1 MESDSMDLQTRSKE
15 NVKILSIFGRF
26 DSYTAPPARQWI
38 EEATMTV
45 PAYLVVNLEN
55 VQFIDSTALSV
66 LVQGMKRSR
75 QLDGDLR
82 LCNVPATIRMILE
95 LTRLDK
101 VFEIFPG
108 EEQAVQAF
116 NQGAQ

>member
-1 MESDSMDLQTRSKE
+1 MDLQTRSIE
-15 NVKILSIFGRF
+15 NVKILSLYGRF
-26 DSYTAPPARQWI
+26 DTYNASPARSWI
-38 EEATMTV
+38 EEATTSM

-55 VQFIDSTALSV
+55 VQFMDSTALSV

-82 LCNVPATIRMILE
+82 LCNVPASIRMILE

-101 VFEIFPG
+101 VFEIFP
-108 EEQAVQAF
+108 EENQAVQAF
-116 NQGAQ
+116 IQGE

>member
-1 MESDSMDLQTRSKE
+1 MMDLQTRSIS
-15 NVKILSIFGRF
+15 NVKVLSLYGRF
-26 DSYTAPPARQWI
+26 DTYNASPARRWI
-38 EEATMTV
+38 EEATATM

-55 VQFIDSTALSV
+55 VQFMDSTALSI

-82 LCNVPATIRMILE
+82 LCSVPPSIRMILE

-101 VFEIFPG
+101 VIEIFPE

-116 NQGAQ
+116 YAG